1 MSCRRGSQCRGHSA
15 FFRLRIKESMIITEF
30 MKNIL
35 LAFFCVISFSLF
47 AQSQYSRVKVDLTER
62 SIKELAE
69 LGIETD
75 HGSYAKNRHFITD
88 MSDKQISFLQS
99 EGFVIEFLI
108 DDVKAFYK
116 NQNIAGHEHYHE
128 HEVEVRNA
136 GPCDTGNGGSGIY
149 DYATPTNYT
158 DGSMGGYFTYAE
170 MLSILD
176 EMQAKYPNLISA
188 KDTVVDI
195 HTHGGNPIYWVKVSN
210 TPNID
215 NDNPEVLYT
224 ALHHAREANSL
235 SQMIFYLWYIL
246 ENYESDDEIKYLVD
260 NTEMYFMP
268 CVNPDGYLWN
278 QSTDPDG
285 GGLWRKNR
293 YVDENGDVKGVDLNR
308 NYGFEWGVDD
318 QGSSPNANNDTYRGP
333 SAFSEPETKAV
344 RDFANQHQ
352 FQIALNYHTFGNLL
366 IHPWGFSD
374 SATEEDATFK
384 ALGNIMIEEN
394 NFTLGT
400 GTETVGY
407 VVNGDS
413 DDWMYGDAGIYAMTP
428 EVGSQNFGFWP
439 PANAIDQLNKSSLLM
454 NLRTAHLVHSYAQ
467 IVDNSP
473 TIISKESGIIPLT
486 LTNYGLASGDVT
498 VTVDEGDNNIEVS
511 FTEQIYTLDHLGTA
525 EVIIDYQVLA
535 AESADLS
542 FSVTISNGDYTY
554 TEVINKRYIK
564 GDFQIWYSNYADDI
578 SQWTLDG
585 VWSITDSDFVSA
597 PACIT
602 DTPNGDYDGNSDFT
616 IQLNETID
624 LTASEDAILRFNA
637 KWNIEEG
644 WDYVEFLVGIEGE
657 DLVPQCGNFTVIGNT
672 NQDEGQPLYS
682 GVQDDWVG
690 EEISL
695 NDYVGHKIN
704 IAFRLVSDSYVEED
718 GFYFDDIE
726 ILTVGDPLST
736 EDDLLTSN
744 MSIHPNPTLDNIY
757 LSFVLAD
764 DHKDNQVR
772 IYNSLGMKI
781 SSFSIGDRI
790 RGSHKVSIDTNDLE
804 EGLYFCQMLS
814 KAGASTTLSFVKQ

>member
-1 MSCRRGSQCRGHSA
+1 
-15 FFRLRIKESMIITEF
+15 

-35 LAFFCVISFSLF
+35 LAFFSVISFSLF
-47 AQSQYSRVKVDLTER
+47 AQSQFSRVKVDLTER
-62 SIKELAE
+62 SIKELVV

-75 HGSYAKNRHFITD
+75 HGSYARDRYFITD
-88 MSDKQISFLQS
+88 MSDGQIALLQS
-99 EGFVIEFLI
+99 KGFTIEYLI
-108 DDVKAFYK
+108 ENVKAFYK

-128 HEVEVRNA
+128 DEVEVRNG
-136 GPCDTGNGGSGIY
+136 GPCDTGNGGSGMY
-149 DYATPTNYT
+149 DYVTPTNYIN
-158 DGSMGGYFTYAE
+158 GSMGGYFTYAE
-170 MLSILD
+170 MLSIID

-188 KDTVVDI
+188 KDTVIDI
-195 HTHGGNPIYWVKVSN
+195 RTHEGNPIYWVKVSN

-246 ENYESDDEIKYLVD
+246 ENYESDAEIKYLVD
-260 NTEMYFMP
+260 NTEMYFLP

-428 EVGSQNFGFWP
+428 EVGPQNFGFWP

-467 IVDNSP
+467 IVDDSP
-473 TIISKESGIIPLT
+473 TIISQESGIIPLT
-486 LTNYGLASGDVT
+486 LINYGLASGDVT
-498 VTVDEGDNNIEVS
+498 VTVDEGDNNIEVA
-511 FTEQIYTLDHLGTA
+511 FTEQIYTLDHLGAA

-542 FSVTISNGDYTY
+542 FLVTISNGDYTY

-564 GDFQIWYSNYADDI
+564 GDFQTWYSNYADDI

-657 DLVPQCGNFTVIGNT
+657 ELVPQCGNFTVIGNT

-736 EDDLLTSN
+736 EDNLLTSN

-764 DHKDNQVR
+764 DHKDNHVR
-772 IYNSLGMKI
+772 IYNSLGMQI
-781 SSFSIGDRI
+781 SSISIGDRI
-790 RGSHKVSIDTNDLE
+790 RGSHEVSIDTNDLE

>member
-1 MSCRRGSQCRGHSA
+1 
-15 FFRLRIKESMIITEF
+15 
-30 MKNIL
+30 
-35 LAFFCVISFSLF
+35 
-47 AQSQYSRVKVDLTER
+47 
-62 SIKELAE
+62 
-69 LGIETD
+69 
-75 HGSYAKNRHFITD
+75 
-88 MSDKQISFLQS
+88 
-99 EGFVIEFLI
+99 
-108 DDVKAFYK
+108 
-116 NQNIAGHEHYHE
+116 
-128 HEVEVRNA
+128 
-136 GPCDTGNGGSGIY
+136 
-149 DYATPTNYT
+149 
-158 DGSMGGYFTYAE
+158 
-170 MLSILD
+170 
-176 EMQAKYPNLISA
+176 
-188 KDTVVDI
+188 
-195 HTHGGNPIYWVKVSN
+195 
-210 TPNID
+210 
-215 NDNPEVLYT
+215 
-224 ALHHAREANSL
+224 
-235 SQMIFYLWYIL
+235 
-246 ENYESDDEIKYLVD
+246 
-260 NTEMYFMP
+260 MYFMP

-428 EVGSQNFGFWP
+428 EVGPQNFGFWP

-511 FTEQIYTLDHLGTA
+511 FTEQIYTLDHLGAA

-542 FSVTISNGDYTY
+542 FLVTISNGDYTY

-790 RGSHKVSIDTNDLE
+790 RGSHKVIIDTNDLE

>member
-1 MSCRRGSQCRGHSA
+1 
-15 FFRLRIKESMIITEF
+15 

-35 LAFFCVISFSLF
+35 LAFFSVISFSLF
-47 AQSQYSRVKVDLTER
+47 AQSQFSRVKVDLTER
-62 SIKELAE
+62 SIKELVV

-75 HGSYAKNRHFITD
+75 HGSYARDRYFITD
-88 MSDKQISFLQS
+88 MSDGQIDLLQS
-99 EGFVIEFLI
+99 KGFTIEYLI
-108 DDVKAFYK
+108 ENVKAFYK

-128 HEVEVRNA
+128 DEVEVRNG
-136 GPCDTGNGGSGIY
+136 GPCDTGNGGSGMY
-149 DYATPTNYT
+149 DYVTPTNYIN
-158 DGSMGGYFTYAE
+158 GSMGGYFTYAE
-170 MLSILD
+170 MLSIID

-188 KDTVVDI
+188 KDTVIDI
-195 HTHGGNPIYWVKVSN
+195 RTHEGNPIYWVKVSN

-246 ENYESDDEIKYLVD
+246 ENYESDAEIKYLVD

-293 YVDENGDVKGVDLNR
+293 YADENGDVKGVDLNR

-318 QGSSPNANNDTYRGP
+318 QGSSPNANSDTYRGP

-428 EVGSQNFGFWP
+428 EVGPQNFGFWP

-467 IVDNSP
+467 IVDDSP
-473 TIISKESGIIPLT
+473 TIISQESGIIPLT
-486 LTNYGLASGDVT
+486 LINYGLASGDVT
-498 VTVDEGDNNIEVS
+498 VTVDEGDNNIEVA
-511 FTEQIYTLDHLGTA
+511 FTEQIYTLDHLGAA

-542 FSVTISNGDYTY
+542 FLVTISNGDYTY

-564 GDFQIWYSNYADDI
+564 GDFQTWYSNYADDI

-657 DLVPQCGNFTVIGNT
+657 ELVPQCGNFTVIGNT

-736 EDDLLTSN
+736 EDNLLTSN

-764 DHKDNQVR
+764 DHKDNHVR
-772 IYNSLGMKI
+772 IYNSLGMQI
-781 SSFSIGDRI
+781 SSISIGDRI
-790 RGSHKVSIDTNDLE
+790 RGSHEVSIDTNDLE

>member
-1 MSCRRGSQCRGHSA
+1 
-15 FFRLRIKESMIITEF
+15 

-35 LAFFCVISFSLF
+35 LAFFSVISFSLF
-47 AQSQYSRVKVDLTER
+47 AQSQFSRVKVDLTER
-62 SIKELAE
+62 SIKELVV

-75 HGSYAKNRHFITD
+75 HGSYARDRYFITD
-88 MSDKQISFLQS
+88 MSDGQIALLQS
-99 EGFVIEFLI
+99 KGFTIEYLI
-108 DDVKAFYK
+108 ENVKAFYK

-128 HEVEVRNA
+128 DEVEVRNG
-136 GPCDTGNGGSGIY
+136 GPCDTGNGGSGMY
-149 DYATPTNYT
+149 DYVTPTNYI

-188 KDTVVDI
+188 KDTVIDI
-195 HTHGGNPIYWVKVSN
+195 RTHEGNPIYWVKVSN

-246 ENYESDDEIKYLVD
+246 ENYESDAEIKYLVD
-260 NTEMYFMP
+260 NTEMYFLP

-428 EVGSQNFGFWP
+428 EVGPQNFGFWP

-467 IVDNSP
+467 IVDDSP
-473 TIISKESGIIPLT
+473 TIISQESGIIPLT
-486 LTNYGLASGDVT
+486 LINYGLASGDVT
-498 VTVDEGDNNIEVS
+498 VTVDEGDNNIEVA
-511 FTEQIYTLDHLGTA
+511 FTEQIYTLDHLGAA

-542 FSVTISNGDYTY
+542 FLVTISNGDYTY

-564 GDFQIWYSNYADDI
+564 GDFQTWYSNYADDI

-657 DLVPQCGNFTVIGNT
+657 ELVPQCGNFTVIGNT

-736 EDDLLTSN
+736 EDNLLTSN

-764 DHKDNQVR
+764 DHKDNHVR
-772 IYNSLGMKI
+772 IYNSLGMQI
-781 SSFSIGDRI
+781 SSISIGDRI
-790 RGSHKVSIDTNDLE
+790 RGSHEVSIDTNDLE

>member
-1 MSCRRGSQCRGHSA
+1 
-15 FFRLRIKESMIITEF
+15 MIQT
-30 MKNIL
+30 
-35 LAFFCVISFSLF
+35 
-47 AQSQYSRVKVDLTER
+47 T
-62 SIKELAE
+62 
-69 LGIETD
+69 
-75 HGSYAKNRHFITD
+75 
-88 MSDKQISFLQS
+88 
-99 EGFVIEFLI
+99 
-108 DDVKAFYK
+108 
-116 NQNIAGHEHYHE
+116 
-128 HEVEVRNA
+128 
-136 GPCDTGNGGSGIY
+136 
-149 DYATPTNYT
+149 
-158 DGSMGGYFTYAE
+158 
-170 MLSILD
+170 
-176 EMQAKYPNLISA
+176 
-188 KDTVVDI
+188 
-195 HTHGGNPIYWVKVSN
+195 
-210 TPNID
+210 
-215 NDNPEVLYT
+215 
-224 ALHHAREANSL
+224 
-235 SQMIFYLWYIL
+235 
-246 ENYESDDEIKYLVD
+246 EIKYLVD

-428 EVGSQNFGFWP
+428 EVGPQNFGFWP

-790 RGSHKVSIDTNDLE
+790 RGSHKVIIDTNDLE

>member
-1 MSCRRGSQCRGHSA
+1 
-15 FFRLRIKESMIITEF
+15 
-30 MKNIL
+30 
-35 LAFFCVISFSLF
+35 
-47 AQSQYSRVKVDLTER
+47 
-62 SIKELAE
+62 
-69 LGIETD
+69 
-75 HGSYAKNRHFITD
+75 
-88 MSDKQISFLQS
+88 
-99 EGFVIEFLI
+99 
-108 DDVKAFYK
+108 
-116 NQNIAGHEHYHE
+116 
-128 HEVEVRNA
+128 
-136 GPCDTGNGGSGIY
+136 
-149 DYATPTNYT
+149 
-158 DGSMGGYFTYAE
+158 
-170 MLSILD
+170 
-176 EMQAKYPNLISA
+176 
-188 KDTVVDI
+188 
-195 HTHGGNPIYWVKVSN
+195 
-210 TPNID
+210 
-215 NDNPEVLYT
+215 
-224 ALHHAREANSL
+224 
-235 SQMIFYLWYIL
+235 
-246 ENYESDDEIKYLVD
+246 
-260 NTEMYFMP
+260 MP

-293 YVDENGDVKGVDLNR
+293 YADENGDVKGVDLNR

-318 QGSSPNANNDTYRGP
+318 QGSSPNANSDTYRGP

-428 EVGSQNFGFWP
+428 EVGPQNFGFWP

-467 IVDNSP
+467 IVDDSP
-473 TIISKESGIIPLT
+473 TIISQESGIIPLT
-486 LTNYGLASGDVT
+486 LINYGLASGDVT
-498 VTVDEGDNNIEVS
+498 VTLDEGDNNIEVA
-511 FTEQIYTLDHLGTA
+511 FTEQIYTLDHLGAA

-542 FSVTISNGDYTY
+542 FLVTISNGDYTY

-564 GDFQIWYSNYADDI
+564 GDFQTWYSNYADDI

-657 DLVPQCGNFTVIGNT
+657 ELVPQCGNFTVIGNT

-736 EDDLLTSN
+736 EDNLLTSN

-764 DHKDNQVR
+764 DHKDNHVR
-772 IYNSLGMKI
+772 IYNSLGMQI
-781 SSFSIGDRI
+781 SSISIGDRI
-790 RGSHKVSIDTNDLE
+790 RGSHEVSIDTNDLE

>member
-1 MSCRRGSQCRGHSA
+1 
-15 FFRLRIKESMIITEF
+15 MIE
-30 MKNIL
+30 N
-35 LAFFCVISFSLF
+35 
-47 AQSQYSRVKVDLTER
+47 
-62 SIKELAE
+62 
-69 LGIETD
+69 
-75 HGSYAKNRHFITD
+75 
-88 MSDKQISFLQS
+88 
-99 EGFVIEFLI
+99 
-108 DDVKAFYK
+108 VKAFYK

-128 HEVEVRNA
+128 DEVEVRNG
-136 GPCDTGNGGSGIY
+136 GPCDTGNGGSGMY
-149 DYATPTNYT
+149 DYVTPTNYIN
-158 DGSMGGYFTYAE
+158 GSMGGYFTYAE

-188 KDTVVDI
+188 KDTVIDI
-195 HTHGGNPIYWVKVSN
+195 RTHEGNPIYWVKVSN

-246 ENYESDDEIKYLVD
+246 ENYESDAEIKYLVD

-293 YVDENGDVKGVDLNR
+293 YADENGDVKGVDLNR

-318 QGSSPNANNDTYRGP
+318 QGSSPNANSDTYRGP

-428 EVGSQNFGFWP
+428 EVGPQNFGFWP

-467 IVDNSP
+467 IVDDSP
-473 TIISKESGIIPLT
+473 TIISQESGIIPLT
-486 LTNYGLASGDVT
+486 LINYGLASGDVT
-498 VTVDEGDNNIEVS
+498 VTLDEGDNNIEVA
-511 FTEQIYTLDHLGTA
+511 FTEQIYTLDHLGAA

-542 FSVTISNGDYTY
+542 FLVTISNGDYTY

-564 GDFQIWYSNYADDI
+564 GDFQTWYSNYADDI

-657 DLVPQCGNFTVIGNT
+657 ELVPQCGNFTVIGNT

-736 EDDLLTSN
+736 EDNLLTSN

-764 DHKDNQVR
+764 DHKDNHVR
-772 IYNSLGMKI
+772 IYNSLGMQI
-781 SSFSIGDRI
+781 SSISIGDRI
-790 RGSHKVSIDTNDLE
+790 RGSHEVSIDTNDLE

>member
-1 MSCRRGSQCRGHSA
+1 
-15 FFRLRIKESMIITEF
+15 

-35 LAFFCVISFSLF
+35 LAFFSVISFSLF
-47 AQSQYSRVKVDLTER
+47 AQSQFSRVKVDLTER
-62 SIKELAE
+62 SIKELVV

-75 HGSYAKNRHFITD
+75 HGSYARDRYFITD
-88 MSDKQISFLQS
+88 MSDGQIALLQS
-99 EGFVIEFLI
+99 KGFTIEYLI
-108 DDVKAFYK
+108 ENVKAFYK

-128 HEVEVRNA
+128 DEVEVRNG
-136 GPCDTGNGGSGIY
+136 GPCDTGNGGSGMY
-149 DYATPTNYT
+149 DYVTPTNYIN
-158 DGSMGGYFTYAE
+158 GSMGGYFTYAE
-170 MLSILD
+170 MLSIID

-188 KDTVVDI
+188 KDTVIDI
-195 HTHGGNPIYWVKVSN
+195 RTHEGNPIYWVKVSN

-246 ENYESDDEIKYLVD
+246 ENYESDAEIKYLVD

-293 YVDENGDVKGVDLNR
+293 YADENGDVKGVDLNR

-318 QGSSPNANNDTYRGP
+318 QGSSPNANSDTYRGP

-428 EVGSQNFGFWP
+428 EVGPQNFGFWP

-467 IVDNSP
+467 IVDDSP
-473 TIISKESGIIPLT
+473 TIISQESGIIPLT
-486 LTNYGLASGDVT
+486 LINYGLASGDVT
-498 VTVDEGDNNIEVS
+498 VTVDEGDNNIEVA
-511 FTEQIYTLDHLGTA
+511 FTEQIYTLDHLGAA

-542 FSVTISNGDYTY
+542 FLVTISNGDYTY

-564 GDFQIWYSNYADDI
+564 GDFQTWYSNYADDI

-657 DLVPQCGNFTVIGNT
+657 ELVPQCGNFTVIGNT

-736 EDDLLTSN
+736 EDNLLTSN

-764 DHKDNQVR
+764 DHKDNHVR
-772 IYNSLGMKI
+772 IYNSLGMQI
-781 SSFSIGDRI
+781 SSISIGDRI
-790 RGSHKVSIDTNDLE
+790 RGSHEVSIDTNDLE

>member
-1 MSCRRGSQCRGHSA
+1 
-15 FFRLRIKESMIITEF
+15 
-30 MKNIL
+30 
-35 LAFFCVISFSLF
+35 
-47 AQSQYSRVKVDLTER
+47 
-62 SIKELAE
+62 
-69 LGIETD
+69 
-75 HGSYAKNRHFITD
+75 
-88 MSDKQISFLQS
+88 
-99 EGFVIEFLI
+99 
-108 DDVKAFYK
+108 
-116 NQNIAGHEHYHE
+116 
-128 HEVEVRNA
+128 
-136 GPCDTGNGGSGIY
+136 
-149 DYATPTNYT
+149 
-158 DGSMGGYFTYAE
+158 
-170 MLSILD
+170 
-176 EMQAKYPNLISA
+176 
-188 KDTVVDI
+188 
-195 HTHGGNPIYWVKVSN
+195 
-210 TPNID
+210 
-215 NDNPEVLYT
+215 
-224 ALHHAREANSL
+224 
-235 SQMIFYLWYIL
+235 
-246 ENYESDDEIKYLVD
+246 
-260 NTEMYFMP
+260 MYFMP

-428 EVGSQNFGFWP
+428 EVGPQNFGFWP

-542 FSVTISNGDYTY
+542 FLVTISNGDYTY

-726 ILTVGDPLST
+726 ILIVGDPLST
-736 EDDLLTSN
+736 EDDLLKSN

-781 SSFSIGDRI
+781 SSFSIGNRI

>member
-1 MSCRRGSQCRGHSA
+1 
-15 FFRLRIKESMIITEF
+15 

-35 LAFFCVISFSLF
+35 LAFFSVISFSLF
-47 AQSQYSRVKVDLTER
+47 AQSQFSRVKVDLTER
-62 SIKELAE
+62 SIKELVV

-75 HGSYAKNRHFITD
+75 HGSYARDRYFITD
-88 MSDKQISFLQS
+88 MSDGQIALLQS
-99 EGFVIEFLI
+99 KGFTIEYLI
-108 DDVKAFYK
+108 ENVKAFYK

-128 HEVEVRNA
+128 DEVEVRNG
-136 GPCDTGNGGSGIY
+136 GPCDTGNGGSGMY
-149 DYATPTNYT
+149 DYVTPTNYIN
-158 DGSMGGYFTYAE
+158 GSMGGYFTYAE

-188 KDTVVDI
+188 KDTVIDI
-195 HTHGGNPIYWVKVSN
+195 RTHEGNPIYWVKVSN

-246 ENYESDDEIKYLVD
+246 ENYESDAEIKYLVD

-293 YVDENGDVKGVDLNR
+293 YADENGDVKGVDLNR

-318 QGSSPNANNDTYRGP
+318 QGSSPNANSDTYRGP

-428 EVGSQNFGFWP
+428 EVGPQNFGFWP

-467 IVDNSP
+467 IVDDSP
-473 TIISKESGIIPLT
+473 TIISQESGIIPLT
-486 LTNYGLASGDVT
+486 LINYGLASGDVT
-498 VTVDEGDNNIEVS
+498 VTLDEGDNNIEVA
-511 FTEQIYTLDHLGTA
+511 FTEQIYTLDHLGAA

-542 FSVTISNGDYTY
+542 FLVTISNGDYTY

-564 GDFQIWYSNYADDI
+564 GDFQTWYSNYADDI

-657 DLVPQCGNFTVIGNT
+657 ELVPQCGNFTVIGNT

-736 EDDLLTSN
+736 EDNLLTSN

-764 DHKDNQVR
+764 DHKDNHVR
-772 IYNSLGMKI
+772 IYNSLGMQI
-781 SSFSIGDRI
+781 SSISIGDRI
-790 RGSHKVSIDTNDLE
+790 RGSHEVSIDTNDLE

>member
-1 MSCRRGSQCRGHSA
+1 
-15 FFRLRIKESMIITEF
+15 
-30 MKNIL
+30 
-35 LAFFCVISFSLF
+35 
-47 AQSQYSRVKVDLTER
+47 
-62 SIKELAE
+62 
-69 LGIETD
+69 
-75 HGSYAKNRHFITD
+75 
-88 MSDKQISFLQS
+88 
-99 EGFVIEFLI
+99 
-108 DDVKAFYK
+108 
-116 NQNIAGHEHYHE
+116 
-128 HEVEVRNA
+128 
-136 GPCDTGNGGSGIY
+136 
-149 DYATPTNYT
+149 
-158 DGSMGGYFTYAE
+158 
-170 MLSILD
+170 
-176 EMQAKYPNLISA
+176 
-188 KDTVVDI
+188 
-195 HTHGGNPIYWVKVSN
+195 
-210 TPNID
+210 
-215 NDNPEVLYT
+215 
-224 ALHHAREANSL
+224 
-235 SQMIFYLWYIL
+235 
-246 ENYESDDEIKYLVD
+246 
-260 NTEMYFMP
+260 MYFMP

-428 EVGSQNFGFWP
+428 EVGPQNFGFWP

-511 FTEQIYTLDHLGTA
+511 FTEQIYTLDHLGAA

-535 AESADLS
+535 SESADLS
-542 FSVTISNGDYTY
+542 FLVTISNGDYTY

-726 ILTVGDPLST
+726 ILIVGDPLST
-736 EDDLLTSN
+736 EDDLLKSN

-781 SSFSIGDRI
+781 SSFSIGNRI

>member
-1 MSCRRGSQCRGHSA
+1 
-15 FFRLRIKESMIITEF
+15 

-35 LAFFCVISFSLF
+35 LAFFSVISFSLF
-47 AQSQYSRVKVDLTER
+47 AQSQFSRVKVDLTER
-62 SIKELAE
+62 SIKELVV

-75 HGSYAKNRHFITD
+75 HGSYARDRYFITD
-88 MSDKQISFLQS
+88 MSDGQIALLQS
-99 EGFVIEFLI
+99 KGFTIEYLI
-108 DDVKAFYK
+108 ENVKAFYK

-128 HEVEVRNA
+128 DEVEVRNG
-136 GPCDTGNGGSGIY
+136 GPCDTGNGGSGMY
-149 DYATPTNYT
+149 DYVTPTNYIN
-158 DGSMGGYFTYAE
+158 GSMGGYFTYAE

-188 KDTVVDI
+188 KDTVIDI
-195 HTHGGNPIYWVKVSN
+195 RTHEGNPIYWVKVSN

-246 ENYESDDEIKYLVD
+246 ENYESDAEIKYLVD

-293 YVDENGDVKGVDLNR
+293 YADENGDVKGVDLNR

-318 QGSSPNANNDTYRGP
+318 QGSSPNANSDTYRGP

-428 EVGSQNFGFWP
+428 EVGPQNFGFWP

-467 IVDNSP
+467 IVDDSP
-473 TIISKESGIIPLT
+473 TIISQESGIIPLT
-486 LTNYGLASGDVT
+486 LINYGLASGDVT
-498 VTVDEGDNNIEVS
+498 VTVDEGDNNIEVA
-511 FTEQIYTLDHLGTA
+511 FTEQIYTLDHLGAA

-542 FSVTISNGDYTY
+542 FLVTISNGDYTY

-564 GDFQIWYSNYADDI
+564 GDFQTWYSNYADDI

-657 DLVPQCGNFTVIGNT
+657 ELVPQCGNFTVIGNT

-736 EDDLLTSN
+736 EDNLLTSN

-764 DHKDNQVR
+764 DHKDNHVR
-772 IYNSLGMKI
+772 IYNSLGMQI
-781 SSFSIGDRI
+781 SSISIGDRI
-790 RGSHKVSIDTNDLE
+790 RGSHEVSIDTNDLE

>member
-1 MSCRRGSQCRGHSA
+1 
-15 FFRLRIKESMIITEF
+15 

-35 LAFFCVISFSLF
+35 LAFFSVISFSLF
-47 AQSQYSRVKVDLTER
+47 AQSQFSRVKVDLTER
-62 SIKELAE
+62 SIKELVV

-75 HGSYAKNRHFITD
+75 HGSYARDRYFITD
-88 MSDKQISFLQS
+88 MSDGQIALLQS
-99 EGFVIEFLI
+99 KGFTIEYLI
-108 DDVKAFYK
+108 ENVKAFYK

-128 HEVEVRNA
+128 DEVEVRNG
-136 GPCDTGNGGSGIY
+136 GPCDNGNGGSGMY
-149 DYATPTNYT
+149 DYVTPTNYI

-188 KDTVVDI
+188 KDTVIDI
-195 HTHGGNPIYWVKVSN
+195 RTHEGNPIYWVKVSN

-246 ENYESDDEIKYLVD
+246 ENYESDAEIKYLVD

-293 YVDENGDVKGVDLNR
+293 YADENGDVKGVDLNR

-318 QGSSPNANNDTYRGP
+318 QGSSPNANSDTYRGP

-428 EVGSQNFGFWP
+428 EVGPQNFGFWP

-467 IVDNSP
+467 IVDDSP
-473 TIISKESGIIPLT
+473 TIISQESGILPLT

-498 VTVDEGDNNIEVS
+498 VTVDEGDNNIEVA
-511 FTEQIYTLDHLGTA
+511 FTEQIYTLDHLGAA

-542 FSVTISNGDYTY
+542 FLVTISNGDYTY

-564 GDFQIWYSNYADDI
+564 GDFQTWYSNYADDI

-657 DLVPQCGNFTVIGNT
+657 ELVPQCGNFTVIGNT

-736 EDDLLTSN
+736 EDNLLTSN

-764 DHKDNQVR
+764 DHKDNHVR
-772 IYNSLGMKI
+772 IYNSLGMQI
-781 SSFSIGDRI
+781 SSISIGDRI
-790 RGSHKVSIDTNDLE
+790 RGSHEVSIDTNDLE

>member
-1 MSCRRGSQCRGHSA
+1 
-15 FFRLRIKESMIITEF
+15 
-30 MKNIL
+30 MKKIL
-35 LAFFCVISFSLF
+35 LAFFSVISFSLF
-47 AQSQYSRVKVDLTER
+47 AQSQFSRVKVDLTER
-62 SIKELAE
+62 SIKELVV

-75 HGSYAKNRHFITD
+75 HGSYARDRYFITD
-88 MSDKQISFLQS
+88 MSDGQIALLQS
-99 EGFVIEFLI
+99 KGFTIEYLI
-108 DDVKAFYK
+108 ENVKAFYK

-128 HEVEVRNA
+128 DEVEVRNG
-136 GPCDTGNGGSGIY
+136 GPCDTGNGGSGMY
-149 DYATPTNYT
+149 DYVTPTNYI

-188 KDTVVDI
+188 KDTVIDI
-195 HTHGGNPIYWVKVSN
+195 RTHEGNPIYWVKVSN

-246 ENYESDDEIKYLVD
+246 ENYESDAEIKYLVD
-260 NTEMYFMP
+260 NTEMYFLP

-428 EVGSQNFGFWP
+428 EVGPQNFGFWP

-467 IVDNSP
+467 IVDDSP
-473 TIISKESGIIPLT
+473 TIISQESGIIPLT
-486 LTNYGLASGDVT
+486 LINYGLASGDVT
-498 VTVDEGDNNIEVS
+498 VTVDEGDNNIEVA
-511 FTEQIYTLDHLGTA
+511 FTEQIYTLDHLGAA

-542 FSVTISNGDYTY
+542 FLVTISNGDYTY

-564 GDFQIWYSNYADDI
+564 GDFQTWYSNYADDI

-657 DLVPQCGNFTVIGNT
+657 ELVPQCGNFTVIGNT

-736 EDDLLTSN
+736 EDNLLTSN

-764 DHKDNQVR
+764 DHKDNHVR
-772 IYNSLGMKI
+772 IYNSLGMQI
-781 SSFSIGDRI
+781 SSISIGDRI
-790 RGSHKVSIDTNDLE
+790 RGSHEVSIDTNDLE

>member
-1 MSCRRGSQCRGHSA
+1 
-15 FFRLRIKESMIITEF
+15 
-30 MKNIL
+30 MKYIL
-35 LAFFCVISFSLF
+35 LVFFSVISFSLF
-47 AQSQYSRVKVDLTER
+47 AQSQYSRVKVDLTQR

-75 HGSYAKNRHFITD
+75 HGSFAKNRHFITD
-88 MSDKQISFLQS
+88 MSDRQIAYLRS
-99 EGFVIEFLI
+99 EGFIIEFLI
-108 DDVKAFYK
+108 EDVKAFYK

-136 GPCDTGNGGSGIY
+136 GPCDTGDGGSGTY
-149 DYATPTNYT
+149 DYITPTNYT

-176 EMQAKYPNLISA
+176 DMRAKYPNLISA
-188 KDTVVDI
+188 KDTVTDI
-195 HTHGGNPIYWVKVSN
+195 HTHEGNPIYWVKVSN

-235 SQMIFYLWYIL
+235 SQMIFYLWYLL
-246 ENYESDDEIKYLVD
+246 ENYESDAEIKYLVD

-278 QSTDPDG
+278 ESTDPNG

-293 YVDENGDVKGVDLNR
+293 YLDESGDVKGVDLNR

-344 RDFANQHQ
+344 RDFSNQHQ

-374 SATEEDATFK
+374 SATDEDATFK

-394 NFTLGT
+394 NFKLGT

-407 VVNGDS
+407 VVNGVS

-428 EVGSQNFGFWP
+428 EVGPQNFGFWP
-439 PANAIDQLNKSSLLM
+439 PANAIDQLNKSALLM
-454 NLRTAHLVHSYAQ
+454 NLRTAHLVYSYPQ
-467 IVDNSP
+467 IVDDSP
-473 TIISKESGIIPLT
+473 KIISQESGSIPLI

-498 VTVDEGDNNIEVS
+498 VSIEELDNNAEVS
-511 FTEQIYTLDHLGTA
+511 YIEQVYSLDHLGTA
-525 EVIIDYQVLA
+525 EVNIDYQVLA
-535 AESADLS
+535 VESTDLS
-542 FSVTISNGDYTY
+542 FLVTISNGDYTY

-564 GDFQIWYSNYADDI
+564 GNFQTWYSNNADDI
-578 SQWTLDG
+578 SQWTVDG
-585 VWSITDSDFVSA
+585 VWSTTDSDFVSA

-602 DTPNGDYDGNSDFT
+602 DTPDGDYDSNSDLT
-616 IQLNETID
+616 IQLNESID
-624 LTASEDAILRFNA
+624 LTGSEEAILRYNA

-644 WDYVEFLVGIEGE
+644 WDYVEFLVGMEGE
-657 DLVPQCGNFTVIGNT
+657 ELVPQCGNYTVIGNA
-672 NQDEGQPLYS
+672 NQDQGQPLYS
-682 GVQDDWVG
+682 GKQDDWVE

-695 NDYVGHKIN
+695 SDYVGQRIN

-726 ILTVGDPLST
+726 VLTVGNPLST
-736 EDDLLTSN
+736 ADDLLMAK
-744 MSIHPNPTLDNIY
+744 MSIHPNPTLESIQ
-757 LSFVLAD
+757 LSFTLGD
-764 DHKDNQVR
+764 DQKDVQVR
-772 IYNSLGMKI
+772 IYNSMGMNI
-781 SSFSIGDRI
+781 SSISIGDRVS
-790 RGSHKVSIDTNDLE
+790 GSHEVSIETNDLKT
-804 EGLYFCQMLS
+804 GFYFCQILS
-814 KAGASTTLSFVKQ
+814 KGGASTTLSFVKQ

>member
-1 MSCRRGSQCRGHSA
+1 
-15 FFRLRIKESMIITEF
+15 
-30 MKNIL
+30 MKKIL
-35 LAFFCVISFSLF
+35 LAFFSVISFSLF
-47 AQSQYSRVKVDLTER
+47 AQSQFSRVKVDLTER
-62 SIKELAE
+62 SIKELVV

-75 HGSYAKNRHFITD
+75 HGSYARDRYFITD
-88 MSDKQISFLQS
+88 MSDGQIALLQS
-99 EGFVIEFLI
+99 KGFTIEYLI
-108 DDVKAFYK
+108 ENVKAFYK
-116 NQNIAGHEHYHE
+116 NQNIVGHEHYHE
-128 HEVEVRNA
+128 DEVEVRNG
-136 GPCDTGNGGSGIY
+136 GPCDTGNGGSGMY
-149 DYATPTNYT
+149 DYVTPTNYI

-188 KDTVVDI
+188 KDTVIDI
-195 HTHGGNPIYWVKVSN
+195 RTHEGNPIYWVKVSN

-246 ENYESDDEIKYLVD
+246 ENYESDAEIKYLVD
-260 NTEMYFMP
+260 NTEMYFLP

-318 QGSSPNANNDTYRGP
+318 QGSSPNPNNDTYRGP

-428 EVGSQNFGFWP
+428 EVGPQNFGFWP

-467 IVDNSP
+467 IVDDSP
-473 TIISKESGIIPLT
+473 TIISQESGIIPLT
-486 LTNYGLASGDVT
+486 LINYGLASGDVT
-498 VTVDEGDNNIEVS
+498 VTVDEGDNNIEVA
-511 FTEQIYTLDHLGTA
+511 FTEQIYTLDHLGAA

-542 FSVTISNGDYTY
+542 FLVTISNGDYTY

-564 GDFQIWYSNYADDI
+564 GDFQTWYSNYADDI

-657 DLVPQCGNFTVIGNT
+657 ELVPQCGNFTVIGNT

-736 EDDLLTSN
+736 EDNLLTSN

-764 DHKDNQVR
+764 DHKDNHVR
-772 IYNSLGMKI
+772 IYNSLGMQI
-781 SSFSIGDRI
+781 SSISIGDRI
-790 RGSHKVSIDTNDLE
+790 RGSHEVSIDTNDLE

>member
-1 MSCRRGSQCRGHSA
+1 
-15 FFRLRIKESMIITEF
+15 
-30 MKNIL
+30 
-35 LAFFCVISFSLF
+35 
-47 AQSQYSRVKVDLTER
+47 
-62 SIKELAE
+62 
-69 LGIETD
+69 
-75 HGSYAKNRHFITD
+75 
-88 MSDKQISFLQS
+88 
-99 EGFVIEFLI
+99 
-108 DDVKAFYK
+108 
-116 NQNIAGHEHYHE
+116 
-128 HEVEVRNA
+128 
-136 GPCDTGNGGSGIY
+136 
-149 DYATPTNYT
+149 
-158 DGSMGGYFTYAE
+158 
-170 MLSILD
+170 
-176 EMQAKYPNLISA
+176 
-188 KDTVVDI
+188 
-195 HTHGGNPIYWVKVSN
+195 
-210 TPNID
+210 
-215 NDNPEVLYT
+215 
-224 ALHHAREANSL
+224 
-235 SQMIFYLWYIL
+235 
-246 ENYESDDEIKYLVD
+246 
-260 NTEMYFMP
+260 MYFMP

-308 NYGFEWGVDD
+308 NYGLEWGVDD
-318 QGSSPNANNDTYRGP
+318 QGSSPNPNNDTYRGP

-428 EVGSQNFGFWP
+428 EVGPQNFGFWP

-467 IVDNSP
+467 IVDDSP
-473 TIISKESGIIPLT
+473 TIISQESGIIPLT

-498 VTVDEGDNNIEVS
+498 VTVDEGDNNIEVA
-511 FTEQIYTLDHLGTA
+511 FTEQIYTLDHLGAA

-542 FSVTISNGDYTY
+542 FLVTISNGDYTY

-564 GDFQIWYSNYADDI
+564 GDFQTWYSNYADDI

-585 VWSITDSDFVSA
+585 VWSITDSDFISA

-657 DLVPQCGNFTVIGNT
+657 ELVPQCGNFTVIGNT

-744 MSIHPNPTLDNIY
+744 MSIHPNPTSDNIY

-764 DHKDNQVR
+764 DHKDNHVR

>member
-1 MSCRRGSQCRGHSA
+1 
-15 FFRLRIKESMIITEF
+15 
-30 MKNIL
+30 
-35 LAFFCVISFSLF
+35 
-47 AQSQYSRVKVDLTER
+47 
-62 SIKELAE
+62 
-69 LGIETD
+69 
-75 HGSYAKNRHFITD
+75 
-88 MSDKQISFLQS
+88 
-99 EGFVIEFLI
+99 
-108 DDVKAFYK
+108 
-116 NQNIAGHEHYHE
+116 
-128 HEVEVRNA
+128 
-136 GPCDTGNGGSGIY
+136 
-149 DYATPTNYT
+149 
-158 DGSMGGYFTYAE
+158 
-170 MLSILD
+170 
-176 EMQAKYPNLISA
+176 KYPNLISA
-188 KDTVVDI
+188 KDTVVGI
-195 HTHGGNPIYWVKVSN
+195 HTHEGNPIYWVKVSN

-428 EVGSQNFGFWP
+428 EVGPQNFGFWP

-486 LTNYGLASGDVT
+486 LINYGLASGDVT

-511 FTEQIYTLDHLGTA
+511 FTEQIYTLDHLGAA

-535 AESADLS
+535 AESTDLS

-624 LTASEDAILRFNA
+624 LSASEDAILRFNA

>member
-188 KDTVVDI
+188 KDTVVGI
-195 HTHGGNPIYWVKVSN
+195 HTHEGNPIYWVKVSN

-428 EVGSQNFGFWP
+428 EVGPQNFGFWP

-486 LTNYGLASGDVT
+486 LINYGLASGDVT

-511 FTEQIYTLDHLGTA
+511 FTEQIYTLDHLGAA

-535 AESADLS
+535 AESTDLS

-624 LTASEDAILRFNA
+624 LSASEDAILRFNA

>member
-1 MSCRRGSQCRGHSA
+1 
-15 FFRLRIKESMIITEF
+15 MIE
-30 MKNIL
+30 
-35 LAFFCVISFSLF
+35 
-47 AQSQYSRVKVDLTER
+47 
-62 SIKELAE
+62 
-69 LGIETD
+69 
-75 HGSYAKNRHFITD
+75 
-88 MSDKQISFLQS
+88 
-99 EGFVIEFLI
+99 
-108 DDVKAFYK
+108 DVKAFYK

-136 GPCDTGNGGSGIY
+136 GPCDTGNGGSGMY

-195 HTHGGNPIYWVKVSN
+195 RTHGGNPIYWVKVSN

-246 ENYESDDEIKYLVD
+246 ENYESDAEIKYLVD

-293 YVDENGDVKGVDLNR
+293 YADENGDVKGVDLNR

-318 QGSSPNANNDTYRGP
+318 QGSSPNPNNDTYRGP

-428 EVGSQNFGFWP
+428 EVGPQNFGFWP

-467 IVDNSP
+467 IVDDSP
-473 TIISKESGIIPLT
+473 TIISQESGIIPLT
-486 LTNYGLASGDVT
+486 LINYGLASGDVT
-498 VTVDEGDNNIEVS
+498 VTVDEGDNNIEVA
-511 FTEQIYTLDHLGTA
+511 FTEQIYTLDHLGAA

-542 FSVTISNGDYTY
+542 FLVTISNGDYTY

-564 GDFQIWYSNYADDI
+564 GDFQTWYSNYADDI

-772 IYNSLGMKI
+772 IYNSLGMQI
-781 SSFSIGDRI
+781 SSISIGR
-790 RGSHKVSIDTNDLE
+790 
-804 EGLYFCQMLS
+804 
-814 KAGASTTLSFVKQ
+814 

>member
-1 MSCRRGSQCRGHSA
+1 
-15 FFRLRIKESMIITEF
+15 
-30 MKNIL
+30 MKKIL
-35 LAFFCVISFSLF
+35 LAFFSVISFSLF
-47 AQSQYSRVKVDLTER
+47 AQSQFSRVKVDLTER
-62 SIKELAE
+62 SIKELVV

-75 HGSYAKNRHFITD
+75 HGSYARDRYFITD
-88 MSDKQISFLQS
+88 MSDGQIALLQS
-99 EGFVIEFLI
+99 KGFTIEYLI
-108 DDVKAFYK
+108 ENVKAFYK

-128 HEVEVRNA
+128 DEVEVRNG
-136 GPCDTGNGGSGIY
+136 GPCDTGNGGSGMY
-149 DYATPTNYT
+149 DYVTPTNYIN
-158 DGSMGGYFTYAE
+158 GSMGGYFTYAE

-188 KDTVVDI
+188 KDTVIDI
-195 HTHGGNPIYWVKVSN
+195 RTHEGNPIYWVKVSN

-246 ENYESDDEIKYLVD
+246 ENYESDAEIKYLVD

-293 YVDENGDVKGVDLNR
+293 YADENGDVKGVDLNR

-318 QGSSPNANNDTYRGP
+318 QGSSPNANSDTYRGP

-428 EVGSQNFGFWP
+428 EVGPQNFGFWP

-467 IVDNSP
+467 IVDDSP
-473 TIISKESGIIPLT
+473 TIISQESGIIPLT
-486 LTNYGLASGDVT
+486 LINYGLASGDVT
-498 VTVDEGDNNIEVS
+498 VTLDEGDNNIEVA
-511 FTEQIYTLDHLGTA
+511 FTEQIYTLDHLGAA

-542 FSVTISNGDYTY
+542 FLVTISNGDYTY

-564 GDFQIWYSNYADDI
+564 GDFQTWYSNYADDI

-657 DLVPQCGNFTVIGNT
+657 ELVPQCGNFTVIGNT

-736 EDDLLTSN
+736 EDNLLTSN

-764 DHKDNQVR
+764 DHKDNHVR
-772 IYNSLGMKI
+772 IYNSLGMQI
-781 SSFSIGDRI
+781 SSISIGDRI
-790 RGSHKVSIDTNDLE
+790 RGSHEVSIDTNDLE

>member
-1 MSCRRGSQCRGHSA
+1 
-15 FFRLRIKESMIITEF
+15 
-30 MKNIL
+30 MKKIL
-35 LAFFCVISFSLF
+35 LAFFSVISFSLF
-47 AQSQYSRVKVDLTER
+47 AQSQFSRVKVDLTER
-62 SIKELAE
+62 SIKELVV

-75 HGSYAKNRHFITD
+75 HGSYARDRYFITD
-88 MSDKQISFLQS
+88 MSDGQIALLQS
-99 EGFVIEFLI
+99 KGFTIEYLI
-108 DDVKAFYK
+108 ENVKAFYK

-128 HEVEVRNA
+128 DEVEVRNG
-136 GPCDTGNGGSGIY
+136 GPCDTGNGGSGMY
-149 DYATPTNYT
+149 DYVTPTNYIN
-158 DGSMGGYFTYAE
+158 GSMGGYFTYAE
-170 MLSILD
+170 MLSIID

-188 KDTVVDI
+188 KDTVIDI
-195 HTHGGNPIYWVKVSN
+195 RTHEGNPIYWVKVSN

-246 ENYESDDEIKYLVD
+246 ENYESDAEIKYLVD
-260 NTEMYFMP
+260 NTEMYFLP

-428 EVGSQNFGFWP
+428 EVGPQNFGFWP

-467 IVDNSP
+467 IVDDSP
-473 TIISKESGIIPLT
+473 TIISQESGIIPLT
-486 LTNYGLASGDVT
+486 LINYGLASGDVT
-498 VTVDEGDNNIEVS
+498 VTVDEGDNNIEVA
-511 FTEQIYTLDHLGTA
+511 FTEQIYTLDHLGAA

-542 FSVTISNGDYTY
+542 FLVTISNGDYTY

-564 GDFQIWYSNYADDI
+564 GDFQTWYSNYADDI

-657 DLVPQCGNFTVIGNT
+657 ELVPQCGNFTVIGNT

-736 EDDLLTSN
+736 EDNLLTSN

-764 DHKDNQVR
+764 DHKDNHVR
-772 IYNSLGMKI
+772 IYNSLGMQI
-781 SSFSIGDRI
+781 SSISIGDRI
-790 RGSHKVSIDTNDLE
+790 RGSHEVSIDTNDLE

>member
-1 MSCRRGSQCRGHSA
+1 
-15 FFRLRIKESMIITEF
+15 

-35 LAFFCVISFSLF
+35 LAFFSVISFSLF
-47 AQSQYSRVKVDLTER
+47 AQSQFSRVKVDLTER
-62 SIKELAE
+62 SIKELVV

-75 HGSYAKNRHFITD
+75 HGSYARDRYFITD
-88 MSDKQISFLQS
+88 MSDGQIALLQS
-99 EGFVIEFLI
+99 KGFTIEYLI
-108 DDVKAFYK
+108 ENVKAFYK

-128 HEVEVRNA
+128 DEVEVRNG
-136 GPCDTGNGGSGIY
+136 GPCDTGNGGSGMY
-149 DYATPTNYT
+149 DYVTPTNYI

-188 KDTVVDI
+188 KDTVIDI
-195 HTHGGNPIYWVKVSN
+195 RTHEGNPIYWVKVSN

-246 ENYESDDEIKYLVD
+246 ENYESDAEIKYLVD

-293 YVDENGDVKGVDLNR
+293 YADENGDVKGVDLNR

-318 QGSSPNANNDTYRGP
+318 QGSSPNANSDTYRGP

-428 EVGSQNFGFWP
+428 EVGPQNFGFWP

-467 IVDNSP
+467 IVDDSP
-473 TIISKESGIIPLT
+473 TIISQESGIIPLT
-486 LTNYGLASGDVT
+486 LINYGLASGDVT
-498 VTVDEGDNNIEVS
+498 VTLDEGDNNIEVA
-511 FTEQIYTLDHLGTA
+511 FTEQIYTLDHLGAA

-542 FSVTISNGDYTY
+542 FLVTISNGDYTY

-564 GDFQIWYSNYADDI
+564 GDFQTWYSNYADDI

-657 DLVPQCGNFTVIGNT
+657 ELVPQCGNFTVIGNT

-736 EDDLLTSN
+736 EDNLLTSN

-764 DHKDNQVR
+764 DHKDNHVR
-772 IYNSLGMKI
+772 IYNSLGMQI
-781 SSFSIGDRI
+781 SSISIGDRI
-790 RGSHKVSIDTNDLE
+790 RGSHEVSIDTNDLE

>member
-1 MSCRRGSQCRGHSA
+1 
-15 FFRLRIKESMIITEF
+15 
-30 MKNIL
+30 MKYIL
-35 LAFFCVISFSLF
+35 LVFFIVVSFSLF
-47 AQSQYSRVKVDLTER
+47 AQSEYSRVKVDLTER

-75 HGSYAKNRHFITD
+75 HGSFAKNRHFITD
-88 MSDKQISFLQS
+88 MSDRQIAYLQS
-99 EGFVIEFLI
+99 EGFVIESLI
-108 DDVKAFYK
+108 EDVKAFYK
-116 NQNIAGHEHYHE
+116 NQNTAGHEHYHE

-136 GPCDTGNGGSGIY
+136 GPCDTGGGGSGTY
-149 DYATPTNYT
+149 DYTTPTNYI

-176 EMQAKYPNLISA
+176 DMQAKYPNLISA
-188 KDTVVDI
+188 KDTVTDI
-195 HTHGGNPIYWVKVSN
+195 HTHEGNPIYWVKVSN
-210 TPNID
+210 TPNVD

-235 SQMIFYLWYIL
+235 SQMIFYLWYLL
-246 ENYESDDEIKYLVD
+246 ENYESDAEIKYLVD

-278 QSTDPDG
+278 ESTDPDG

-293 YVDENGDVKGVDLNR
+293 YLDENGDVKGVDLNR

-344 RDFANQHQ
+344 RDFSNQHQ

-374 SATEEDATFK
+374 SATNEDATFK
-384 ALGNIMIEEN
+384 GLGNIMIEEN
-394 NFTLGT
+394 NFKLGT

-428 EVGSQNFGFWP
+428 EVGPQNFGFWP

-467 IVDNSP
+467 IVDDSP
-473 TIISKESGIIPLT
+473 KIISQESGSIPLV

-498 VTVDEGDNNIEVS
+498 VSIEELENNAEVS
-511 FTEQIYTLDHLGTA
+511 YTEQVYSLDHLGTA
-525 EVIIDYQVLA
+525 EVNLDYQILA
-535 AESADLS
+535 GESVDLS
-542 FSVTISNGDYTY
+542 FLVTLSNGNYTY

-564 GDFQIWYSNYADDI
+564 GEFQALYSNNADDI
-578 SQWTLDG
+578 SQWTVDG
-585 VWSITDSDFVSA
+585 LWSTTESDFVSA
-597 PACIT
+597 PTSLT
-602 DTPNGDYDGNSDFT
+602 DTPDSDYEGNSDLT
-616 IQLNETID
+616 IQLNESID
-624 LTASEDAILRFNA
+624 LTGSEEAILRYNA

-657 DLVPQCGNFTVIGNT
+657 ELVPQCGNYTVIGNA

-682 GVQDDWVG
+682 GIQDDWVE

-695 NDYVGHKIN
+695 SDYIGQRIN

-726 ILTVGDPLST
+726 VLTVSDPLST
-736 EDDLLTSN
+736 ADDLLIAN
-744 MSIHPNPTLDNIY
+744 MSIHPNPTSENIK
-757 LSFVLAD
+757 LSFALAD
-764 DHKDNQVR
+764 DHKDVQIK
-772 IYNSLGMKI
+772 IYNSIGMNI
-781 SSFSIGDRI
+781 SSISIGDRVS
-790 RGSHKVSIDTNDLE
+790 GSHEVSIETNDLQA
-804 EGLYFCQMLS
+804 GLYFCQMLS
-814 KAGASTTLSFVKQ
+814 EDGPSTTLPFVKQQ

>member
-1 MSCRRGSQCRGHSA
+1 
-15 FFRLRIKESMIITEF
+15 
-30 MKNIL
+30 
-35 LAFFCVISFSLF
+35 
-47 AQSQYSRVKVDLTER
+47 
-62 SIKELAE
+62 
-69 LGIETD
+69 
-75 HGSYAKNRHFITD
+75 
-88 MSDKQISFLQS
+88 
-99 EGFVIEFLI
+99 
-108 DDVKAFYK
+108 
-116 NQNIAGHEHYHE
+116 
-128 HEVEVRNA
+128 
-136 GPCDTGNGGSGIY
+136 
-149 DYATPTNYT
+149 
-158 DGSMGGYFTYAE
+158 
-170 MLSILD
+170 
-176 EMQAKYPNLISA
+176 
-188 KDTVVDI
+188 
-195 HTHGGNPIYWVKVSN
+195 
-210 TPNID
+210 
-215 NDNPEVLYT
+215 
-224 ALHHAREANSL
+224 
-235 SQMIFYLWYIL
+235 
-246 ENYESDDEIKYLVD
+246 
-260 NTEMYFMP
+260 MYFMP

-428 EVGSQNFGFWP
+428 EVGPQNFGFWP

-511 FTEQIYTLDHLGTA
+511 FTEQIYTLDHLGAA

-535 AESADLS
+535 SESADLS
-542 FSVTISNGDYTY
+542 FLVTISNGDYTY

-781 SSFSIGDRI
+781 SSFSIGNRI

>member
-1 MSCRRGSQCRGHSA
+1 
-15 FFRLRIKESMIITEF
+15 
-30 MKNIL
+30 
-35 LAFFCVISFSLF
+35 
-47 AQSQYSRVKVDLTER
+47 
-62 SIKELAE
+62 
-69 LGIETD
+69 
-75 HGSYAKNRHFITD
+75 
-88 MSDKQISFLQS
+88 
-99 EGFVIEFLI
+99 
-108 DDVKAFYK
+108 
-116 NQNIAGHEHYHE
+116 
-128 HEVEVRNA
+128 
-136 GPCDTGNGGSGIY
+136 
-149 DYATPTNYT
+149 
-158 DGSMGGYFTYAE
+158 
-170 MLSILD
+170 
-176 EMQAKYPNLISA
+176 
-188 KDTVVDI
+188 
-195 HTHGGNPIYWVKVSN
+195 
-210 TPNID
+210 
-215 NDNPEVLYT
+215 
-224 ALHHAREANSL
+224 
-235 SQMIFYLWYIL
+235 
-246 ENYESDDEIKYLVD
+246 
-260 NTEMYFMP
+260 
-268 CVNPDGYLWN
+268 
-278 QSTDPDG
+278 
-285 GGLWRKNR
+285 
-293 YVDENGDVKGVDLNR
+293 VDENGDVKGVDLNR

-428 EVGSQNFGFWP
+428 EVGPQNFGFWP

-511 FTEQIYTLDHLGTA
+511 FTEQIYTLDHLGAA

-542 FSVTISNGDYTY
+542 FLVTISNGDYTY

-726 ILTVGDPLST
+726 ILIVGDPLST
-736 EDDLLTSN
+736 EDDLLKSN

-781 SSFSIGDRI
+781 SSFSIGNRI